1 MKKYVFAALL
11 SLFAAVPAW
20 AAVDLNAATQSE
32 LEAVKGI
39 GPAKAK
45 AIIEHRE
52 KKGAFR
58 SVDDLAKV
66 KGFGA
71 ASVAKL
77 KGEVSVGG
85 AGAAEKAKE
94 PAKK

>member
-1 MKKYVFAALL
+1 MKKYVVAALL
-11 SLFAAVPAW
+11 SLFAALPVW

-52 KKGAFR
+52 KNGSFKN
-58 SVDDLAKV
+58 VDDLAKV
-66 KGFGA
+66 KGFGP

-77 KGEVSVGG
+77 KGELSVGEIKS
-85 AGAAEKAKE
+85 AEKAKE
-94 PAKK
+94 AAKK